1 MIELMTPYE
10 IMANFVE
17 LIEKE
22 RIRQGLRQSDL
33 YKAAG
38 MSSTAYANFLKKKTT
53 SFDNVVKLMYALN
66 MTSNLEGLLTSE
78 KYTSIDE
85 IRLEKK
91 KAIRKR
97 VRKSK
102 T

>member
-1 MIELMTPYE
+1 MIEYKTPYE
-10 IMANFVE
+10 IISDFVD

-22 RIRQGLRQSDL
+22 RIRQDLRQQDL
-33 YKAAG
+33 YKASG

-53 SFDNVVKLMYALN
+53 SFENVIKLMYALN
-66 MTSNLEGLLTSE
+66 MTANIEGLLRSE

-85 IRLEKK
+85 IRQVKK
-91 KAIRKR
+91 KTVKKR
-97 VRKSK
+97 VRKD